1 MKGGVGLGNE
11 SDRMRGSYRDC
22 YSESK
27 EVGLTRME
35 GLSGEVG
42 VSPIFTVSVGK
53 LGFLL

>member
-1 MKGGVGLGNE
+1 ME
-11 SDRMRGSYRDC
+11 SDRRESYRDGY
-22 YSESK
+22 YSERK
-27 EVGLTRME
+27 EAGLTRVE